1 MMFRLQPVS
10 PSECIIL
17 TSIVIFPQEFD
28 RVTTKTIRMR
38 AATGDIK
45 ITTSF
50 LSSSWSAR
58 KHPVTRTW
66 SLSKVCN
73 FHKREQ
79 FLPSIKF
86 LGSQKVLE
94 FHFNFFHQ
102 PEQARPRHIIQL
114 SQTITEILAVKESL
128 SDDLY
133 WPRWAKQIFSPPPS
147 PPPSLSHSLPPPPPA
162 QHAPL
167 GPSCNLI

>member
-1 MMFRLQPVS
+1 MMFRLQPVL

-58 KHPVTRTW
+58 KHPVTRTLLG
-66 SLSKVCN
+66 SEQSVQFPQKRTVFAKSKV
-73 FHKREQ
+73 F
-79 FLPSIKF
+79 
-86 LGSQKVLE
+86 KVLE
-94 FHFNFFHQ
+94 FHFYSFHQ
-102 PEQARPRHIIQL
+102 PEQARPRHMIQL

-147 PPPSLSHSLPPPPPA
+147 LPPSLPLSLLPLTLLLSTPP
-162 QHAPL
+162 
-167 GPSCNLI
+167 